1 MHRYNTYFTV
11 IEPTEGPCSVN
22 NGECEH
28 ICTAEFNLVKCF
40 CRVGYF
46 SIAFLPT
53 KCFGKD
59 YRYLHMYACCVFLA
73 TCTYAIF
80 L

>member
-1 MHRYNTYFTV
+1 MCIYLNSTV
-11 IEPTEGPCSVN
+11 IEPTEGPCAVN
-22 NGECEH
+22 NGGCEH
-28 ICTAEFNLVKCF
+28 ICTAEFNFVKCF

-59 YRYLHMYACCVFLA
+59 YSRYVATWLA
-73 TCTYAIF
+73 TYVLTTV
-80 L
+80 

>member
-1 MHRYNTYFTV
+1 M

-22 NGECEH
+22 NGECDH

-59 YRYLHMYACCVFLA
+59 YRYIYTYVHMQ
-73 TCTYAIF
+73 
-80 L
+80 